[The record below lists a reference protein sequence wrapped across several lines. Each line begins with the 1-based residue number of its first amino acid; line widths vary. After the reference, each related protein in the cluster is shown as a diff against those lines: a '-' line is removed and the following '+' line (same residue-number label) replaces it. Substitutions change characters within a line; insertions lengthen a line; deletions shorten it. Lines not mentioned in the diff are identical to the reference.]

1 MKGSRRT
8 VVVVA
13 SAALLLL
20 AASGALAMSTHRQQA
35 GTLSTIQAS
44 DYTSNG
50 ALISG
55 WNWLRAS
62 GNSASWT
69 FDVSGMQDAKYGS
82 AFLNLNAL
90 ATKGVSGGS
99 GWSGSLSLKLV
110 GTKTTTAIVSL
121 NNPFR
126 PRSSTDSSGVGYA
139 VYGAVAIPS
148 HVYLGATTITVTAV
162 RSHGSVSRDIHLATN
177 KPAAVIAFLKKPTVV
192 Y

>member
-69 FDVSGMQDAKYGS
+69 FDVSGMQAAKRGS
-82 AFLNLNAL
+82 VFLNLNAL

-99 GWSGSLSLKLV
+99 GWSGSLSLKFV
-110 GTKTTTAIVSL
+110 GTKTKKATISV

-126 PRSSTDSSGVGYA
+126 PRSTTDSAGVGYA
-139 VYGAVAIPS
+139 TYGSVAIPAS
-148 HVYLGATTITVTAV
+148 VYRGATTITIRAV
-162 RSHGSVSRDIHLATN
+162 RSRSSVSRDIHVASN
-177 KPAAVIAFLKKPTVV
+177 KTGAVIAFLQ
-192 Y
+192 

>member
-1 MKGSRRT
+1 MKGLRRT
-8 VVVVA
+8 IVIVA
-13 SAALLLL
+13 SAALVLL
-20 AASGALAMSTHRQQA
+20 AASGAAAMSTHRQQA
-35 GTLSTIQAS
+35 GTLSTLQPS
-44 DYTSNG
+44 SYTSNG
-50 ALISG
+50 DVISG

-62 GNSASWT
+62 GNTASWT
-69 FDVSGMQDAKYGS
+69 FDVSGMQDAKNGS

-139 VYGAVAIPS
+139 AYGAVAIPS
-148 HVYLGATTITVTAV
+148 RVYLGATTITVTAV

-177 KPAAVIAFLKKPTVV
+177 RPAAVIAFLKKPTVV